1 MQPNQKD
8 DIPVFIGV
16 AALSAIIFAADVVVP
31 IGVAVWV
38 FYMVPVV
45 LSVFQRHTYL
55 PLLVALAELVLIVC
69 GTFLPLGG
77 HVPLVNIMNRSFG
90 VATLFAT
97 ALLGAQVIATR
108 LRAQRL
114 IWLQQ
119 GEAALAQNLLGEQS
133 VQEIGRNALSG
144 LAKYMDAQVGALYR
158 HERGALSWVAGYAR
172 EATDSPMQDER
183 AGRGLA
189 LEVAKDG
196 APRVVHD
203 VPAGYVKM
211 CSGVGEGAIRTLI
224 IVPVTADGRVQGV
237 LELGFVREDKD
248 FSRDLE
254 LLNEAG
260 EAVGIALRSARYR
273 EHLKELLEETQR
285 QSEELQTQQE
295 ELRVSNEELEEQG
308 RALRESQARLEQQ
321 QSDLVQS
328 NVQLEEHTQR
338 LERQKQDLLKARE
351 TLETNAR
358 ELARASRYKS
368 EFLANM
374 SHELRTPLNSSLILS
389 RMLADPKSASMP
401 PTDIQRYAKTIHSAN
416 ADLLSLINDILDL
429 SKIEA
434 GHVDLAPET
443 VSAAG
448 VLEPIRQMFEPIAA
462 EKQLGFRVEIDE
474 NAPATFVT
482 DPAKLQQILKNLVA
496 NAFKFTEKGEI
507 AISVKRTAP
516 GRLAFSVRDTG
527 IGIAPHQQA
536 VIFEAFRQADG
547 TTSRKYGG
555 TGLGLSISRELT
567 HLLGGELHVRSAV
580 GEGSTFTA
588 EITADL
594 RATRQQAANGGDD
607 AADPALASAAV
618 DGKPAEHRAGDQGVP
633 QATQALAAR
642 LSAPAGVPD
651 QAARAFDT
659 GMEREAALTP
669 AQAPPGWLKPAR
681 GDIAQR
687 RHDRLVLVIEDDER
701 FADILYELAHE
712 LRFDCVLSSN
722 GAEAMQLA
730 RNLRPSG
737 ILLDVGLPDQSGLS
751 VLDQLK
757 HDPNTRHIPI
767 HVISV
772 ADHVQTALEL
782 GAVGYALKP
791 VAREE
796 LVDAF
801 ARVEEKLQR
810 RANRILVV
818 EDDPDLRES
827 IALLLKAE
835 DIEITVAGTVAQAL
849 EHLAER
855 TFDCMVMDL
864 MLPDASG
871 YELLEQMGSGRKY
884 AFPPVI
890 VYTGRAL
897 TRDEEQ
903 RLRRYSRSIIIKGA
917 KSPERLVDEVT
928 LFLHRVE
935 STLPPDQQKL
945 LMQARQRD
953 RIFEGRRILLV
964 EDDVR
969 NIFALSSVLEPL
981 GAQLM
986 VARNGREALEA
997 LAKDVQVDIVLMDL
1011 MMPEMDGL
1019 TATREIRKR
1028 PALRHLPIIALTA
1041 KAMMDDRRNC
1051 LEAGANDYIAKPI
1064 DVDKLVSLC
1073 RVWMPK

>member
-1 MQPNQKD
+1 MQPNEKD
-8 DIPVFIGV
+8 DMPTYIGI
-16 AALSAIIFAADVVVP
+16 AALSTVIFAIDVVLP
-31 IGVAVWV
+31 IGVAIWV

-45 LSVFQRHTYL
+45 LSVFQRHKYL
-55 PLLVALAELVLIVC
+55 PLLVALAELILVVC

-77 HVPLVNIMNRSFG
+77 EVPLLNMVNRSFG
-90 VATLFAT
+90 VLTLFVT
-97 ALLGAQVIATR
+97 ALLGMQLIATR
-108 LRAQRL
+108 LRTQRL
-114 IWLQQ
+114 MWLQS
-119 GEAALAQNLLGEQS
+119 GESALSQELLGEQS
-133 VQEIGRNALSG
+133 VQDIGRNALTS
-144 LAKYMDAQVGALYR
+144 LSKYVDAQMGALYR
-158 HERGALSWVAGYAR
+158 LERGTLHWVAGYGRTQADGTPA
-172 EATDSPMQDER
+172 EAPS
-183 AGRGLA
+183 AGLA
-189 LEVAKDG
+189 QEVATLGTPLVLHDLPDG
-196 APRVVHD
+196 YARVSSAIGEAVPRTVLIAP
-203 VPAGYVKM
+203 AM
-211 CSGVGEGAIRTLI
+211 
-224 IVPVTADGRVQGV
+224 ADGRVQGV
-237 LELGFVREDKD
+237 VELGFLRADKD
-248 FSRDLE
+248 FSKELE
-254 LLNEAG
+254 LLGAAG
-260 EAVGIALRSARYR
+260 EIIGVALRSARYR
-273 EHLKELLEETQR
+273 EHMKELLEETQR

-321 QSDLVQS
+321 QTELVQS

-338 LERQKQDLLKARE
+338 LERQKQDLLKARA
-351 TLETNAR
+351 TLETNAQ

-389 RMLADPKSASMP
+389 QMLADPKSASMSSE
-401 PTDIQRYAKTIHSAN
+401 DIRRYAKTIHSAN

-434 GHVDLAPET
+434 GHIDLVTET

-462 EKQLGFRVEIDE
+462 DKQLEFRIDIAE
-474 NAPATFVT
+474 DAPATFVT
-482 DPAKLQQILKNLVA
+482 DPAKLQQVLKNLLS
-496 NAFKFTEKGEI
+496 NAFKFTDKGGVTLTVR
-507 AISVKRTAP
+507 AADA
-516 GRLAFSVRDTG
+516 GRLAFAVRDTG
-527 IGIAPHQQA
+527 IGIAPDQQA
-536 VIFEAFRQADG
+536 SIFEAFRQADG

-567 HLLGGELHVRSAV
+567 RLLGGTLSVRSDA
-580 GEGSTFTA
+580 GQGSTFTA
-588 EITADL
+588 EIATDL
-594 RATRQQAANGGDD
+594 RPTGEDQAVERAGAGAATMTPGTIAAAAAAAAAAD
-607 AADPALASAAV
+607 AATAPAASR
-618 DGKPAEHRAGDQGVP
+618 RAGVAAAGDGNGRRSDDGLDGERRPVP
-633 QATQALAAR
+633 QLPAA
-642 LSAPAGVPD
+642 SI
-651 QAARAFDT
+651 F
-659 GMEREAALTP
+659 
-669 AQAPPGWLKPAR
+669 KPAR
-681 GDIAQR
+681 GDIEQR
-687 RHDRLVLVIEDDER
+687 RYDRLVLAVEDDER

-712 LRFDCVLSSN
+712 LRFDCVVVSN
-722 GAEAMQLA
+722 GTEAVRLA
-730 RNLRPSG
+730 RELRPNG

-757 HDPNTRHIPI
+757 HDPDTRHIPI
-767 HVISV
+767 HVVSV

-796 LVDAF
+796 LIEAF
-801 ARVEEKLQR
+801 SRVEEKLHH

-818 EDDPDLRES
+818 EDDPDLRAS
-827 IALLLKAE
+827 ISLLLQAD
-835 DIEITVAGTVAQAL
+835 DIEITAAGTVAEAL
-849 EHLAER
+849 EHLSAR

-884 AFPPVI
+884 SFPPVI

-935 STLPPDQQKL
+935 ATLPPDQQKL
-945 LMQARQRD
+945 LLQARQRD
-953 RIFEGRRILLV
+953 TVFEGRRILLV

-981 GAQLM
+981 GAKLL
-986 VARNGREALEA
+986 VARNGKEALDA
-997 LAKDVQVDIVLMDL
+997 LAKDAQVDIVLMDL

-1028 PALRHLPIIALTA
+1028 PALRDLPIIALTA

-1051 LEAGANDYIAKPI
+1051 LEAGANDYISKPI